1 MIKILFICHGNICRS
16 PMAEYI
22 LKDELAK
29 RGLSDRVYVD
39 SKATTTEE
47 IGNPVYPPVRKLLNG
62 VGIDTTGKSASK
74 MKRSDYDD
82 FDYIIAMD
90 RENLWGLE
98 RIIGTDTDNKVTLLM
113 DYTKRP
119 GDVSDPWYT
128 RDFQTAYDD
137 IYEGCIGLIDYLV
150 KEEF

>member
-1 MIKILFICHGNICRS
+1 
-16 PMAEYI
+16 MAEYI
-22 LKDELAK
+22 LKDELKK
-29 RGLSDRVYVD
+29 RGMSDRVYVD

-150 KEEF
+150 EEEF